1 LSSKSKTN
9 SMKKQ
14 KNMEQTKDIKTILG
28 EVGLDWTV
36 SKHKIFTESGVEIP
50 DFRAILRDDIQRP
63 LSVMGAKYQP
73 YQNEE
78 LLTLLETVS
87 RKTGLSIDNGG
98 MFGNGE
104 KVYIQLKTNDL
115 KMPKG
120 DRVEGYIT
128 GINSFDG
135 STSLGFGNSSVT
147 ISCQNT
153 FFAAYREVDSKVRHT
168 ENMGIKVDLIC
179 KRLDTLVQEEV
190 KLFDRI
196 KRMSEVKMDDK
207 VKDLVMRALFDVQ
220 DQLDL
225 KSEDISTRKRNDI
238 SRFEIDLNGEIR
250 EKGDNLWGLFSGVT
264 KFTTHTVS
272 KGEDSTEKKLFG
284 VYGRREREIFNTLT
298 SVLS

>member
-1 LSSKSKTN
+1 MSSKSKTN

>member
-1 LSSKSKTN
+1 LSSKQQSD
-9 SMKKQ
+9 
-14 KNMEQTKDIKTILG
+14 MEQTKSVMEILE
-28 EVGLDWTV
+28 EVGLNWTV
-36 SKHKIFTESGVEIP
+36 SKQSIVTESGIELP
-50 DFRAILRDDIQRP
+50 DFRAIVRDDIKKP

-73 YQNEE
+73 YQNHE
-78 LLTLLETVS
+78 LLSLLETVS

-115 KMPKG
+115 NMPKG
-120 DRVEGYIT
+120 DKVKGYIT

-179 KRLDTLVQEEV
+179 KRLDTLVQEEK

-207 VKDLVMRALFDVQ
+207 VRELVVRALFDVN
-220 DQLDL
+220 DKIDL
-225 KSEDISTRKRNDI
+225 NSEEISTRKKNDI
-238 SRFEIDLNGEIR
+238 SRFLIDLNGEVR
-250 EKGDNLWGLFSGVT
+250 QKGDNLWGLFSGVT
-264 KFTTHTVS
+264 KFTTHTIS

-284 VYGRREREIFNTLT
+284 VYGRREREVFDTLVT
-298 SVLS
+298 TLS